1 MGRSRKPVRWR
12 ASDLAVPVRMRT
24 GAGLKSAARQR
35 LVRLQVR
42 YRPLLVEEPGPRP
55 RHRPIFV
62 GGGGRRR
69 LSFDEA
75 GSITLF
81 LAFSCLAIVVVVSA
95 MARSGTS
102 LILRARADAAA
113 DAAALGALAGMDPE
127 DVAKANGA
135 ALVEVREGSAGER
148 IVWVSVGGV
157 QSVAA
162 AALRYP
168 GNESNGKGP
177 VPTTGGSGGKREGLA
192 PETLAALERAD
203 ALLASR
209 GLPSPIPVVSG
220 LRSRAEQQA
229 LWARRFVNPYP
240 VAPPGT
246 SAHERGLAVDVP
258 LGWVPY
264 VLSVAAEAGL
274 CQPFPESDP
283 IHFGPV
289 ESPECGGTA
298 AGRGPGRA
306 VLVYPGELG

>member
-1 MGRSRKPVRWR
+1 MGCSKESGRWR
-12 ASDLAVPVRMRT
+12 YGALAVPVRLRT
-24 GAGLKSAARQR
+24 VPRLVPAGRKFGPRKARHRPTSTGGAGPARQR
-35 LVRLQVR
+35 
-42 YRPLLVEEPGPRP
+42 
-55 RHRPIFV
+55 
-62 GGGGRRR
+62 
-69 LSFDEA
+69 SFGEA

-81 LAFSCLAIVVVVSA
+81 LAFSCLAMVVVVSA
-95 MARSGTS
+95 MARSGTYM
-102 LILRARADAAA
+102 ILRARADAAA
-113 DAAALGALAGMDPE
+113 EAAALGAVAGVDPE
-127 DVAKANGA
+127 EAARANGA
-135 ALVEVREGSAGER
+135 ELVEVRAGSGGESVAR
-148 IVWVSVGGV
+148 VSVEGV

-168 GNESNGKGP
+168 GYGNDGTTGGR
-177 VPTTGGSGGKREGLA
+177 VPGGSGGKREGLA

-258 LGWVPY
+258 VGWVPY
-264 VLSVAAEAGL
+264 LLSVAAEAGL

-289 ESPECGGTA
+289 ESPECGGMT
-298 AGRGPGRA
+298 AGRGPGRP